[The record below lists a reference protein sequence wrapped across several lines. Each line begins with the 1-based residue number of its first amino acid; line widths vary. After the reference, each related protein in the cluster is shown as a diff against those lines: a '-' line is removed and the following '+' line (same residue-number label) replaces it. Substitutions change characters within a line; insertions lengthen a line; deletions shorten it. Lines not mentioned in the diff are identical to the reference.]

1 MRRVRTNPR
10 VILRSPIPP
19 DPDTIG
25 RAVAKPSRRVPC
37 PACIAWD
44 TLVTVVVHQS
54 REFATWLRS
63 IRDDMVA
70 ARIVRRLERVQVGVM
85 GDARSVGAGL
95 HELRIDH
102 GPGYR
107 IYFQRWRNLLI
118 VLLCGGDKSTQ
129 ARDIATAKKLS
140 KEWSDQDD

>member
-1 MRRVRTNPR
+1 M
-10 VILRSPIPP
+10 
-19 DPDTIG
+19 
-25 RAVAKPSRRVPC
+25 
-37 PACIAWD
+37 
-44 TLVTVVVHQS
+44 HQS

-107 IYFQRWRNLLI
+107 IYFAWRGSETL
-118 VLLCGGDKSTQ
+118 VLLTGGTKDSQ
-129 ARDIATAKKLS
+129 ARDIRRAKSLAAHL
-140 KEWSDQDD
+140 EP